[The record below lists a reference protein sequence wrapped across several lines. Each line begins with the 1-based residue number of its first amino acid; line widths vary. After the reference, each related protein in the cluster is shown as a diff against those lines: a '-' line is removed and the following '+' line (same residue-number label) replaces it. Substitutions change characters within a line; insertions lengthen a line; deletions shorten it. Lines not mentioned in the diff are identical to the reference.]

1 MTEKAT
7 ELTERKGMNC
17 SNCKKVTDTKEP
29 VFVKKSKKGNR
40 YYLQAYC
47 ADCPKKKSRPVAET
61 EFKCLSK
68 EQQKE
73 IKNLDNG
80 DEHALDS
87 NNGGLLPLLPL
98 LGAIFSGIAAAS
110 TATGAIANTV
120 ISKKSADEEKRHNEA
135 REKIL
140 REAASEAPATGS
152 GVPNSNLQVS
162 DEENGKKSKKKPK
175 KVKKTEDQKIT
186 KAINFLEERGYK
198 ITMDLS
204 DSD

>member
-1 MTEKAT
+1 MSEIAT
-7 ELTERKGMNC
+7 ELTE
-17 SNCKKVTDTKEP
+17 KKKIRCLKCGKETDSEEP
-29 VFVKKSKKGNR
+29 VFIKKSKNGR
-40 YYLQAYC
+40 YFILLTC
-47 ADCPKKKSRPVAET
+47 AVCKKNKSISVGKEKLKRLPKEHRDKI
-61 EFKCLSK
+61 K
-68 EQQKE
+68 ELEADDDYKFE
-73 IKNLDNG
+73 
-80 DEHALDS
+80 
-87 NNGGLLPLLPL
+87 GGLLPLLPL